1 MQNNKP
7 IYLIVHHTGGSNAD
21 PLNDSSNFTFKQ
33 CDLQHKNDPNIN
45 SQPPVKSSLG
55 FYCAYHYYIEKDGAL
70 YQARAD
76 TEGGA
81 HCKGYNFSSIGICL
95 AGNFDATLPTDA
107 QKKTL
112 QKLLLQKSQQFGI
125 SIQNVLPHRR
135 FASKTCFGR
144 KLPDDWAQDLM
155 RQPLDKDPV
164 AAKKL
169 LADLNSA
176 MNLKDYKKAKD
187 TCSYLFGE
195 LAKLTQI

>member
-1 MQNNKP
+1 MINKP
-7 IYLIVHHTGGSNAD
+7 IYIFVHHTGGSNAN

-33 CDLQHKNDPNIN
+33 CDLQHKSDPNIN

-55 FYCAYHYYIEKDGAL
+55 FYCGYHYYIEKDGTL

-95 AGNFDATLPTDA
+95 AGNFDATLPTSA
-107 QKKTL
+107 QEKTL
-112 QKLLLQKSQQFGI
+112 QKLILQKMEQLRI
-125 SIQNVLPHRR
+125 PLQNVLPHRSVP
-135 FASKTCFGR
+135 AKTCFGKR
-144 KLPDDWAQDLM
+144 LPDSWAQDLM
-155 RQPLDKDPV
+155 RQLMDKDP
-164 AAKKL
+164 ATAKKL

-187 TCSYLFGE
+187 ISSYLFGE
-195 LAKLTQI
+195 LAKLTKI